1 MDLVRQLFGLDGK
14 IAIVTGASRG
24 IGRDIALA
32 LARAGADL
40 ALVARDREQLEEV
53 RREVERIGRRAFPVA
68 LDLTEDG
75 AAARMA
81 DQVHDHFG
89 TIDILVNNAGMNI
102 PKPALEVERQDWER
116 VIDLN
121 LSSVFFSCQAVGA
134 YMAANKRGKIINISS
149 QMALVG
155 YFKRA
160 AYCSSKG
167 GVMQL
172 TRALAIEWAQYNIN
186 VNAIAPTFIETPMT
200 RPMFEDA
207 DFLQDVLSRIP
218 MGRLGKTDDLLGAVI
233 YLSSPASD
241 FVTGHTLTVD
251 GGWTVW

>member
-1 MDLVRQLFGLDGK
+1 
-14 IAIVTGASRG
+14 
-24 IGRDIALA
+24 
-32 LARAGADL
+32 
-40 ALVARDREQLEEV
+40 
-53 RREVERIGRRAFPVA
+53 
-68 LDLTEDG
+68 
-75 AAARMA
+75 
-81 DQVHDHFG
+81 
-89 TIDILVNNAGMNI
+89 
-102 PKPALEVERQDWER
+102 
-116 VIDLN
+116 
-121 LSSVFFSCQAVGA
+121 
-134 YMAANKRGKIINISS
+134 
-149 QMALVG
+149 MALVG

>member
-121 LSSVFFSCQAVGA
+121 LSSVFYSCQAVGA

>member
-53 RREVERIGRRAFPVA
+53 CREVEHIGRRALPLA
-68 LDLTEDG
+68 LDLTAEG

-207 DFLQDVLSRIP
+207 EFLKDVLGRIP